1 MDQGKGNTD
10 FGEIIIRRWFLWR
23 IIMKEY
29 KIFEHPDGKVEVVK
43 QGWSWPGFLFAFFW
57 LLAKRMWIPAGI
69 IFASFLLIVFIG
81 GVAGGAIEKA
91 LDEILSIA
99 NIMIMVVFG
108 IKGNNLREKN
118 LLSRGFD
125 FRTTLTA
132 SNHDGAVAIY
142 LKERQAK

>member
-1 MDQGKGNTD
+1 
-10 FGEIIIRRWFLWR
+10 
-23 IIMKEY
+23 MKEY
-29 KIFEHPDGKVEVVK
+29 KVFEHPDGKFEVVK
-43 QGWSWPGFLFAFFW
+43 QGWSWPAFFFAFFW
-57 LLAKRMWIPAGI
+57 LLIKRMWILAGI
-69 IFASFLLIVFIG
+69 IFASFLIIVIIG

-108 IKGNNLREKN
+108 LKGNNLREQN

-125 FRTTLTA
+125 FKTSLTA

-142 LKERQAK
+142 VKERQAA

>member
-1 MDQGKGNTD
+1 MKG
-10 FGEIIIRRWFLWR
+10 
-23 IIMKEY
+23 Y

-43 QGWSWPGFLFAFFW
+43 QGWSWPAFVFTFFW
-57 LLAKRMWIPAGI
+57 LLVKRMWVLAGI
-69 IFASFLLIVFIG
+69 IFASFLIIVFIG
-81 GVAGGAIEKA
+81 GVAGGAIEKS

-108 IKGNNLREKN
+108 LKGNNLKEKN

>member
-1 MDQGKGNTD
+1 
-10 FGEIIIRRWFLWR
+10 
-23 IIMKEY
+23 MKEY

-43 QGWSWPGFLFAFFW
+43 QGWSWPAFVFTFFW
-57 LLAKRMWIPAGI
+57 LLVKRMWVLAGI
-69 IFASFLLIVFIG
+69 IFASFLIIVFIG
-81 GVAGGAIEKA
+81 GVAGGAIEKS

-108 IKGNNLREKN
+108 LKGNNLKEKN

>member
-1 MDQGKGNTD
+1 
-10 FGEIIIRRWFLWR
+10 
-23 IIMKEY
+23 MKEY
-29 KIFEHPDGKVEVVK
+29 KVFEHPDGKVDVVK
-43 QGWSWPGFLFAFFW
+43 QGWSWPAFVFTFFW
-57 LLAKRMWIPAGI
+57 LLVKRMWVLAGI
-69 IFASFLLIVFIG
+69 IFASFLIIVFIG
-81 GVAGGAIEKA
+81 GVAGGAIEKS

-108 IKGNNLREKN
+108 LKGNNLKEKN

>member
-1 MDQGKGNTD
+1 
-10 FGEIIIRRWFLWR
+10 
-23 IIMKEY
+23 MKEY
-29 KIFEHPDGKVEVVK
+29 KIFEHQDGKVDVVK
-43 QGWSWPGFLFAFFW
+43 QGWSWPAFVFTFFW
-57 LLAKRMWIPAGI
+57 LLVKRMWVLAGI
-69 IFASFLLIVFIG
+69 IFASFLIIVFIG
-81 GVAGGAIEKA
+81 GVAGGAIEKS

-108 IKGNNLREKN
+108 LKGNNLREKN

>member
-1 MDQGKGNTD
+1 
-10 FGEIIIRRWFLWR
+10 
-23 IIMKEY
+23 MKEY

-43 QGWSWPGFLFAFFW
+43 QGWSWPAFFFAFLW
-57 LLAKRMWIPAGI
+57 LLVKRMWVIASI
-69 IFASFLLIVFIG
+69 IFSVFLIIVFIG
-81 GVAGGAIEKA
+81 GVAGGAIEKS

-108 IKGNNLREKN
+108 LKGNNLREKN

>member
-1 MDQGKGNTD
+1 
-10 FGEIIIRRWFLWR
+10 
-23 IIMKEY
+23 MKVS
-29 KIFEHPDGKVEVVK
+29 KIFEHPAGIVEVVK
-43 QGWSWPGFLFAFFW
+43 QGWSWPAFVFTFFW
-57 LLAKRMWIPAGI
+57 LLVKRMWVLAGI
-69 IFASFLLIVFIG
+69 IFASFLIIVFIG
-81 GVAGGAIEKA
+81 GVAGGAIEKS

-108 IKGNNLREKN
+108 LKGNNLKEKN

>member
-1 MDQGKGNTD
+1 
-10 FGEIIIRRWFLWR
+10 
-23 IIMKEY
+23 MKEY
-29 KIFEHPDGKVEVVK
+29 KVFEHQDGKVDVVK
-43 QGWSWPGFLFAFFW
+43 QGWSWPAFVFTFFW
-57 LLAKRMWIPAGI
+57 LLVKRMWVLAGI
-69 IFASFLLIVFIG
+69 IFASFLIIVFIG
-81 GVAGGAIEKA
+81 GVAGGAIEKS

-108 IKGNNLREKN
+108 LKGNNLKEKN